1 MVHAQHAETGYFS
14 PYRYVFPSASGMGS
28 HRVRTPDRSFSKAA
42 RDAARARNREPG
54 TSALQGSIL
63 KTDDHQHGD
72 WRRNGNKMR
81 IFE

>member
-28 HRVRTPDRSFSKAA
+28 HRIRTPNRSFSIAA
-42 RDAARARNREPG
+42 NDVDRARNHEWSPSG
-54 TSALQGSIL
+54 PAGVYL
-63 KTDDHQHGD
+63 KTDDHQHED